1 MKNTYVTLIFTALV
15 GLAVGRIGNRGDE
28 VEQEHGDFIE
38 KPKRE
43 LDLAGFGGLRT
54 EDSGGLERDVDPAFY
69 SGDLFNSGLYGGF
82 GPGAENSGGLY
93 REVDPGYSGDLFNSG
108 LYGGFGPGAENSGGL
123 NREVDPGYSGDLFN
137 SGLYGGFGPGAE
149 NSDGL
154 NREVGPDD
162 YRVFVAC
169 KDDGCMERVK
179 SLGQVH
185 YEYRYIKAI
194 AVTIPLDTLA
204 RLNVDADVE

>member
-1 MKNTYVTLIFTALV
+1 MKNTYVTLILTALV
-15 GLAVGRIGNRGDE
+15 GLAVGRIGDHGDK
-28 VEQEHGDFIE
+28 VDQEHGVFIE
-38 KPKRE
+38 KPGRE
-43 LDLAGFGGLRT
+43 LDLTAFGGLRT
-54 EDSGGLERDVDPAFY
+54 EDSG
-69 SGDLFNSGLYGGF
+69 DLLNSGLYGGF
-82 GPGAENSGGLY
+82 GPGAENSGGLNS
-93 REVDPGYSGDLFNSG
+93 EVDPGYSGDPFNSG

-123 NREVDPGYSGDLFN
+123 NREVDPGYSGDPFN

-149 NSDGL
+149 NSGGL

-162 YRVFVAC
+162 YRIIVAC

-204 RLNVDADVE
+204 RLNADADVE